1 MIKLIVFDL
10 DGVLVNAR
18 ELHYEALNRSL
29 KEIDPKYM
37 IELEE
42 HLSTFDGLPTSKKLN
57 MLTKMK
63 CLPVDSHNV
72 VWKNKQKHTINII
85 SNEYGRDDR
94 ICNLLRDLKEEGFK
108 IAVASNSI
116 RETIKMVLLRKGF
129 MEYIDFFYSNQDV
142 KNSKPNPEIYL
153 KCMIKAEVGPQE
165 TVVVEDSHIGREAAQ
180 RAGAHVCGVMNS
192 EEVTREKIF
201 GFIEKNKPK
210 TLTRPKWQGGNMKV
224 LIPMAGEGSRFQKA
238 GYSFPKPLIEVNGKP
253 MIQLVVENLNI
264 DAQHI
269 FVVRKEHE
277 ERYNIKHLL
286 QLISPGCEVILTDG
300 LTEGAACTT
309 LLAKEFINNDE
320 ALLYANS
327 DQFLEWDS
335 NEFMYSMMA
344 DSIDGGMLTFE
355 ATHPKWSFAKL
366 GEDGYVNEVAE
377 KKPISNIATTGIYY
391 WKHGSDYVKYAE
403 QMIENN
409 VRVNNEFY
417 VCPVFNEAIA
427 DNKKIKIFPT
437 EKMWGIGTPE
447 DLDTFLRNYKGS

>member
-300 LTEGAACTT
+300 TEGAACTT

-403 QMIENN
+403 QMMSC
-409 VRVNNEFY
+409 V
-417 VCPVFNEAIA
+417 
-427 DNKKIKIFPT
+427 
-437 EKMWGIGTPE
+437 
-447 DLDTFLRNYKGS
+447 